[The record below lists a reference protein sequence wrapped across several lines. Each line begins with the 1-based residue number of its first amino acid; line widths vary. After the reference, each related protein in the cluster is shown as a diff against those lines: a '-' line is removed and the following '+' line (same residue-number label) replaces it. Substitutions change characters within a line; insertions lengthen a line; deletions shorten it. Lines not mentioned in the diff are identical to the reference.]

1 MSAPIRIKE
10 IERITVDVPYRPR
23 VQPWNDLLVWQWR
36 IVEITRVVTDA
47 GVVGYGETLP
57 HYTWGRVTDA
67 AVERVRG
74 RNALEF
80 LGDDSLGAGLQ
91 MAIYD
96 AVGKTLEVPVYR
108 LLGLP
113 KVRDWCPIAWWNTKA
128 PPEVLAEEAKDAV
141 AEGYAAHKFK
151 ARPWFDIYEQVEAI
165 SAVTPDHYKLD
176 LDWNGLLITAGNAK
190 PVLAEL
196 DRCPQV
202 AIYETPIPHD
212 DIEGYE
218 QLRRQTTRPLAVHFQ
233 DETFVKALPR
243 QWCDGFVVHN
253 GIAALLRRG
262 QLAWTFNKP
271 FWLQMVGT
279 GLITALSAHV
289 GAVLTGAQWPAVTCL
304 NIYSDDLLAE
314 PLTIRGGLLR
324 VPEAPGLGVEVDEAA
339 LTRLRMQP
347 PYELPY
353 PRHIMTVTWPGGKA
367 VHYTT
372 MRQCWADFQAGNQP
386 AQERGARLTVRQ
398 DDDTPEFADLY
409 ARASLAPVVDV
420 RAS

>member
-1 MSAPIRIKE
+1 MSAAIRITE
-10 IERITVDVPYRPR
+10 VERITLDVPYRPR

-36 IVEITRVVTDA
+36 IVEVTRVVTDA

-67 AVERVRG
+67 AVEGVRG

-96 AVGKTLEVPVYR
+96 AVGKALEVPVHR

-128 PPEVLAEEAKDAV
+128 PPEVLAEEARDAV

-151 ARPWFDIYEQVEAI
+151 ARPWFDVYEQVEAI

-176 LDWNGLLITAGNAK
+176 LDWNGLLVTAGNAK
-190 PVLAEL
+190 AVLAEL
-196 DRCPQV
+196 DRYPQV
-202 AIYETPIPHD
+202 AIYESPLPHD
-212 DIEGYE
+212 DIEGYV

-233 DETFVKALPR
+233 DGTFVKALPR
-243 QWCDGFVVHN
+243 EWCDGFVVHD
-253 GIAALLRRG
+253 GIATVLRRG
-262 QLAWTFNKP
+262 QLAAAFNKP
-271 FWLQMVGT
+271 FWLQLVGT
-279 GLITALSAHV
+279 GLTTALAAHV
-289 GAVLTGAQWPAVTCL
+289 GAVLVGAQWPHVTCL

-324 VPEAPGLGVEVDEAA
+324 VPEGPGLGVAIDEAA
-339 LTRLRMQP
+339 LTRYRMQP

-353 PRHIMTVTWPGGKA
+353 PRHIMTVTWPGGRA

-372 MRQCWADFQAGNQP
+372 MAQCWADFQAGNQP
-386 AQERGARLTVRQ
+386 AQERGARLVVRA
-398 DDDTPEFADLY
+398 DDGTPEFAALY
-409 ARASLAPVVDV
+409 ARACQAPVVDV
-420 RAS
+420 GA